1 MNNEFLYMQK
11 LAGLIT
17 EGEYQAKM
25 NEGEYDSM
33 SDHALIKAANQ
44 AGIEEIVVMDGEGGL
59 ANREEVI
66 DHLNEFE
73 HDNHGLFDA
82 EMNEVEEEQK
92 YDEDITKKTYKYGF
106 YKLVYPN
113 TPQYEI
119 GDKVRVKDG
128 RKIKIVTIT
137 DKKEIPY
144 KNAGGNAF
152 RPHSFQYEFK

>member
-1 MNNEFLYMQK
+1 MKKNILAENMRRFGTKNLNEANLEDLENIGFGGPD
-11 LAGLIT
+11 GL
-17 EGEYQAKM
+17 
-25 NEGEYDSM
+25 
-33 SDHALIKAANQ
+33 
-44 AGIEEIVVMDGEGGL
+44 GGL

-73 HDNHGLFDA
+73 HDNHGSFDS
-82 EMNEVEEEQK
+82 EMNEVEEERK

-119 GDKVRVKDG
+119 GDEVRVKDG

>member
-1 MNNEFLYMQK
+1 MKKEQLRMQM
-11 LAGLIT
+11 LAGIIT
-17 EGEYQAKM
+17 EGQYKEKLEEFNANY
-25 NEGEYDSM
+25 GSFDS
-33 SDHALIKAANQ
+33 
-44 AGIEEIVVMDGEGGL
+44 
-59 ANREEVI
+59 
-66 DHLNEFE
+66 
-73 HDNHGLFDA
+73 
-82 EMNEVEEEQK
+82 EMNEVEEERK

-119 GDKVRVKDG
+119 GDEVRVKDG

>member
-1 MNNEFLYMQK
+1 MQK

-82 EMNEVEEEQK
+82 EMNEVEEGDDKQK
-92 YDEDITKKTYKYGF
+92 KFADYIYNEYLKDATQPYTAMRLSQEIMLDTDSRINP
-106 YKLVYPN
+106 VYIKAAIKAHYP
-113 TPQYEI
+113 EI
-119 GDKVRVKDG
+119 ELK
-128 RKIKIVTIT
+128 
-137 DKKEIPY
+137 
-144 KNAGGNAF
+144 
-152 RPHSFQYEFK
+152 

>member
-1 MNNEFLYMQK
+1 MQK

-25 NEGEYDSM
+25 NEGDYDSM
-33 SDHALIKAANQ
+33 SDHALIKAANE
-44 AGIEEIVVMDGEGGL
+44 AGIEEMVVMDGEGGL

-73 HDNHGLFDA
+73 HDNHGSFDS
-82 EMNEVEEEQK
+82 EMNEVEEERK

-119 GDKVRVKDG
+119 GDEVRVKDG